1 MNVVNEK
8 CEVIRNERVSSDGH
22 VLVLNSRDISRQT
35 LPGQFVEIGCY
46 GEDMILRRPFSVF
59 DVSSE
64 SLSLFIKIIG
74 KGTKWLSELNSGSI
88 VDLIGPLGNGFTVS
102 SNTRSLLIGG
112 GCGIASLNLLSR
124 RLFYSDCN
132 TDTIFGFSKPEEIPR
147 EIIEGFQKRA
157 NRVLVTVDKGPYP
170 IIGNVVDTLKE
181 IDLENYDRFYCCGP
195 TRMLKAL
202 EPFLYKREVEVS
214 LEAHMACGIGV
225 CYGCTINTKHGSK
238 RVCLDGPVF
247 KMEEVEWN
255 EM

>member
-64 SLSLFIKIIG
+64 SLSLFIKIVG

-88 VDLIGPLGNGFTVS
+88 VDLIGPLGNGFTLS

-112 GCGIASLNLLSR
+112 GCGNCFTEFFFLESYLIQTVTRTLFSASQNPKRSLKKSSKDFR
-124 RLFYSDCN
+124 RDQTEF
-132 TDTIFGFSKPEEIPR
+132 
-147 EIIEGFQKRA
+147 
-157 NRVLVTVDKGPYP
+157 
-170 IIGNVVDTLKE
+170 
-181 IDLENYDRFYCCGP
+181 
-195 TRMLKAL
+195 
-202 EPFLYKREVEVS
+202 
-214 LEAHMACGIGV
+214 
-225 CYGCTINTKHGSK
+225 
-238 RVCLDGPVF
+238 
-247 KMEEVEWN
+247 
-255 EM
+255 